1 MAKSTIRRNAALR
14 EIDIRENPDGTPRVF
29 SVRFVKLDGQT
40 VYLPRA
46 VASGT
51 GINRNMKIL
60 RERGFLPVDQ
70 NFRSTG
76 HVYPVNID
84 NILEFN
90 NIKVIL

>member
-1 MAKSTIRRNAALR
+1 MANSTIRRNAALR

-29 SVRFVKLDGQT
+29 SVRFVKLDGET

-46 VASGT
+46 VASGS
-51 GINRNMKIL
+51 GINRNMKVL
-60 RERGFLPVDQ
+60 RERGFLPVDG
-70 NFRSTG
+70 RYHATG

-90 NIKVIL
+90 NQKITL

>member
-1 MAKSTIRRNAALR
+1 MANTIRRNAALR

-29 SVRFVKLDGQT
+29 SVRFVKLDGET
-40 VYLPRA
+40 VYLTRA
-46 VASGT
+46 VVSGT
-51 GINRNMKIL
+51 GINRNMKVL

-70 NFRSTG
+70 RFHATG

-90 NIKVIL
+90 NLKVIL